1 MNTLHKVGT
10 PEIRR
15 FPIDAII
22 NAVNE
27 SMLGQVH
34 LPNSLTPG
42 QVLAASEASSPFGHV
57 LHTCIPSWNHVD
69 SSQEQLLRKCYR
81 DALGEARILGCQ
93 AVAVPILGS
102 DAGGFPLALALQ
114 IAEEEIR
121 TFLSTQPGMDVYL
134 LIRQKQ
140 LDAYNRT
147 LNTHQRIQAYIAQR
161 MEEAAPQP
169 SSPMADLQLDG
180 DVFAELSMAPS
191 ENAAPSAS
199 VWDPDWEPDFWEDD
213 DHSRRYR
220 RQSMPRPKAQAR
232 RPSFL
237 SSLFDLLTSR
247 NLPVREEDSWKR
259 DLDESFPEM
268 LMRLIDEKGMSDA
281 QCYNKA
287 GVDRRVFSRIRSG
300 QDSAGRP
307 YQPSKPTV
315 LAFAIALEL
324 PLSTTNELL
333 RKAGYA
339 LSPCYQF
346 DIIVEYFIRN
356 KIYDLYEVN
365 LALYEFDQP
374 LLGSKTVS

>member
-10 PEIRR
+10 SDIRHL
-15 FPIDAII
+15 PIDAII

-27 SMLGQVH
+27 SMLGHVP

-81 DALGEARILGCQ
+81 DSLGEARNLGCHS
-93 AVAVPILGS
+93 VAVPILGS
-102 DAGGFPLALALQ
+102 DAGGFPLALALH

-121 TFLSTQPGMDVYL
+121 AFLSTQPGMDVYL

-147 LNTHQRIQAYIAQR
+147 MNTHQRLQVYIAQR
-161 MEEAAPQP
+161 MEEAAPP
-169 SSPMADLQLDG
+169 PPSPMADLQLDR
-180 DVFAELSMAPS
+180 DVLAELSMAPS

-213 DHSRRYR
+213 DYPRRHR
-220 RQSMPRPKAQAR
+220 RQSLPLPTAQAR
-232 RPSFL
+232 RPSIL
-237 SSLFDLLTSR
+237 SYHFDQQTSR
-247 NLPVREEDSWKR
+247 NLPVRKDDSWKR

-287 GVDRRVFSRIRSG
+287 GVDRREFSGIRSG
-300 QDSAGRP
+300 HESTARP
-307 YQPSKPTV
+307 NPQSTPTV
-315 LAFAIALEL
+315 LTNGIALEL

-346 DIIVEYFIRN
+346 DIIVEYFIQN

-374 LLGSKTVS
+374 LLGSKTVF